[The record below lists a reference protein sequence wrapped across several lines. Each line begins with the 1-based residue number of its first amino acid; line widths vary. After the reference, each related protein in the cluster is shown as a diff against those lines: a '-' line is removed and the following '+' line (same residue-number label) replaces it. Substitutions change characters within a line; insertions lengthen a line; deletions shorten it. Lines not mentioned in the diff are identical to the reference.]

1 MNILFTN
8 KKVERQFCSKY
19 KSSWRYPDQVK
30 TKLEG
35 AENYIRNS
43 DSLMDIANYPPFRF
57 ERLEG
62 KRKNE
67 WSIRLGNTGYR
78 VTMIPCDEKEQE
90 IKDAEKLKAARR
102 SALLD
107 SIRKMIRRCIDSEI
121 RKHPDFRLTEKEAAE
136 MLKEISDRLKTELDK
151 LTEKGTN

>member
-1 MNILFTN
+1 MN

-30 TKLEG
+30 KKLEG

-90 IKDAEKLKAARR
+90 IKEGDILAQGKTIK
-102 SALLD
+102 
-107 SIRKMIRRCIDSEI
+107 IVEI
-121 RKHPDFRLTEKEAAE
+121 TEVSNHYE
-136 MLKEISDRLKTELDK
+136 
-151 LTEKGTN
+151 